1 MPLRIVKF
9 MVIAALATPE
19 KTLLRSTAVPSNLM
33 FRLLGPLDVK
43 LWEVEENRIFE
54 PPKATVNSEG

>member
-1 MPLRIVKF
+1 